1 MITSMYMRM
10 KTMEQK
16 YVLSASLTKSG
27 AKTTHHDVEESSAAL
42 STLRSRADFKTIRD
56 RISFLQLIINEFIN
70 HN

>member
-1 MITSMYMRM
+1 M

-42 STLRSRADFKTIRD
+42 STFRD
-56 RISFLQLIINEFIN
+56 VIDVQR
-70 HN
+70 